1 MSKNSTT
8 VKVLDQMKRHSG
20 GYKIS
25 KKAWVEMKDR
35 LELFFEV
42 HMVDITKIARSH
54 GRHTVM
60 DSDVIEYFGF
70 VGSDGLR

>member
-8 VKVLDQMKRHSG
+8 IKVLDQMRKHSG

-25 KKAWVEMKDR
+25 RDAWLEMKDR

-42 HMVDITKIARSH
+42 RMKDLTDITKRH
-54 GRHTVM
+54 GRRTVM
-60 DSDVIEYFGF
+60 DCDVIEFFGF
-70 VGSDGLR
+70 SGNDDFV